1 MKAQVFYEPEKMALE
16 ERAVPEPGD
25 DEVLVKVKSVGICGS
40 DVAYYFGNSSLETED
55 GKGPLVIGHE
65 FTGEIAG
72 VGSNAAGSF
81 AEGDRV
87 VVNPVQSPLD
97 SPWTKRGLSNVAD
110 GKRVLGVS
118 EDGGFAEYCVSD
130 YRWTLK
136 LADNVTFDQGA
147 LTEPLACGLYAVNN
161 CQLQEGQS
169 VIVFG
174 PGPIALMMVQVLK
187 SRGAKNVVLVGTR
200 DYRLER
206 GAELGA
212 THIINVSDESSP
224 HFAGDLE
231 GKIREINDG
240 ELADRVITATSS
252 LSAIQQALDVTGP
265 NSILVIFGLPGD
277 KDVLEVPIL
286 DTILMDKTIRFSWLA
301 PNTWEEAVQLIS
313 DGIVDMDAIISHKFD
328 LDSLAEGITKV
339 RDRVDNCTKGV
350 IKVS

>member
-1 MKAQVFYEPEKMALE
+1 MKAQVFYEPERMKLE
-16 ERAVPEPGD
+16 QKAVPEPGEN
-25 DEVLVKVKSVGICGS
+25 EVLIKVKSVGICGS
-40 DVAYYFGNSSLETED
+40 DVAYYFGASSLETKD
-55 GKGPLVIGHE
+55 GKGPLVLGHE
-65 FTGEIAG
+65 FTGEVAA
-72 VGSNAAGSF
+72 VGKNASGKF

-87 VVNPVQSPLD
+87 VANPVQSPLD
-97 SPWTKRGLSNVAD
+97 SPWTQRGLSNVAD

-161 CQLQEGQS
+161 CNLEAGQT

-200 DYRLER
+200 DYRLKK

-212 THIINVSDESSP
+212 THIVNVSDKKSP
-224 HFAGDLE
+224 HYAADLGDR
-231 GKIREINDG
+231 IREINGG
-240 ELADRVITATSS
+240 ELADRAITATSS
-252 LSAIQQALDVTGP
+252 LSAIQQALKVTGP
-265 NSILVIFGLPGD
+265 HSTLVIFGLPGD
-277 KDVLEVPIL
+277 KDILQVPIL

-339 RDRVDNCTKGV
+339 RNREDSCTKGL

>member
-1 MKAQVFYEPEKMALE
+1 MKAQIFYEPEKMELE
-16 ERAVPEPGD
+16 DKAVPVPD
-25 DEVLVKVKSVGICGS
+25 ADEVLVKVKSVGICGS
-40 DVAYYFGNSSLETED
+40 DVAYYFGASSLETED

-65 FTGEIAG
+65 FTGVVAG
-72 VGSNAAGSF
+72 VGANAAGKFS
-81 AEGDRV
+81 EGDRV
-87 VVNPVQSPLD
+87 VVNPVQSPID
-97 SPWTKRGLSNVAD
+97 SPWTQRGLSNVAD
-110 GKRVLGVS
+110 GKRVKGVS

-161 CQLQEGQS
+161 CNLEEGQT

-200 DYRLER
+200 DYRIEK

-212 THIINVSDESSP
+212 THIVNVRDENSAHYQADLGEFIKGIN
-224 HFAGDLE
+224 G
-231 GKIREINDG
+231 G
-240 ELADRVITATSS
+240 ELADRAITATSS
-252 LSAIQQALDVTGP
+252 LSAIEQALEVTGP
-265 NSILVIFGLPGD
+265 HSTLVIFGLPGD
-277 KDVLEVPIL
+277 KDVLQVPIL
-286 DTILMDKTIRFSWLA
+286 DTILMDKTIRFSWLS

-350 IKVS
+350 VQVS